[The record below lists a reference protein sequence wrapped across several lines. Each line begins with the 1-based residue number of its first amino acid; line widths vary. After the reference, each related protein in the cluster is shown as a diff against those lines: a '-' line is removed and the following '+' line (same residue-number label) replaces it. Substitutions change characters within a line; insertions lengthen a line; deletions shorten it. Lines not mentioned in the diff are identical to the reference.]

1 MLEKSRN
8 NQSSKPNNQ
17 ELFRYFLLIIVAIL
31 VCFLIWYYSEIQI
44 AKIRY
49 GEAHLPD
56 VRNYSSNNSNLFI
69 EIESQT
75 KYIQNEKKSI

>member
-1 MLEKSRN
+1 MPHRN
-8 NQSSKPNNQ
+8 FDHKNHKQLYLLYYL
-17 ELFRYFLLIIVAIL
+17 LFICIALILAI
-31 VCFLIWYYSEIQI
+31 LIWYYSEIQI

-56 VRNYSSNNSNLFI
+56 VRNYSPNNFNLFI

>member
-1 MLEKSRN
+1 MPHRN
-8 NQSSKPNNQ
+8 FDHKNHKHLYLLYYL
-17 ELFRYFLLIIVAIL
+17 LFICIALILAI
-31 VCFLIWYYSEIQI
+31 LIWYYSEIQI

-56 VRNYSSNNSNLFI
+56 VRNYSPNNSNLFI